1 MPHIAPKSAE
11 DLRDV
16 KKVLEMSEAAMGFI
30 PNSTLTM
37 AHKPQLSL
45 AFSLLAAV
53 TYGADLKGLL
63 AFYGD
68 AIPEPSNPEQSLS
81 PEQIQLLAFAVSLSA
96 GCRYCQAHT
105 SHRLVEAGANQE
117 KLSAIADYE
126 ASAAFTP
133 GEKALLA
140 LAFAA
145 GTESQRSDL
154 SALHCTERSLLGGA
168 NRSSGR
174 GRLALRLSQS
184 LE

>member
-68 AIPEPSNPEQSLS
+68 AIPEPSNPEM
-81 PEQIQLLAFAVSLSA
+81 
-96 GCRYCQAHT
+96 
-105 SHRLVEAGANQE
+105 
-117 KLSAIADYE
+117 
-126 ASAAFTP
+126 TP
-133 GEKALLA
+133 TA
-140 LAFAA
+140 
-145 GTESQRSDL
+145 
-154 SALHCTERSLLGGA
+154 
-168 NRSSGR
+168 
-174 GRLALRLSQS
+174 
-184 LE
+184 

>member
-68 AIPEPSNPEQSLS
+68 AIPEPSNPEQSLT

-126 ASAAFTP
+126 ASAAYPWGKSASGP
-133 GEKALLA
+133 GLCRR
-140 LAFAA
+140 
-145 GTESQRSDL
+145 TESQRSDL
-154 SALHCTERSLLGGA
+154 SALHCTERSLFRGA
-168 NRSSGR
+168 NRSSGW